1 MVFNLIEK
9 WSRIIF
15 LIGLVMIIGK
25 IKCYRLVKP
34 MDLFETRSLIEAA
47 DYKRA
52 NFGPR
57 AHSTEPL
64 DGEFRA
70 RLENYFS
77 PEIIQ
82 KMTEL
87 IMMNQKIKEKQNSH
101 HLVPNFSLDLK
112 NEPREP
118 LPFFDASNTDSSKNA
133 FVEAF
138 KQKHRKPT
146 PKTDY
151 QSTTTESNASILMHL
166 YHRFG

>member
-1 MVFNLIEK
+1 MNFFDTK
-9 WSRIIF
+9 
-15 LIGLVMIIGK
+15 
-25 IKCYRLVKP
+25 
-34 MDLFETRSLIEAA
+34 SLIEEPVGN
-47 DYKRA
+47 KRTDFSSRV
-52 NFGPR
+52 N
-57 AHSTEPL
+57 SIEPL

-70 RLENYFS
+70 RLETYFS

-87 IMMNQKIKEKQNSH
+87 IMMNQKIKEKQDSQYP
-101 HLVPNFSLDLK
+101 LPSFGFDLN
-112 NEPREP
+112 NEPRQP
-118 LPFFDASNTDSSKNA
+118 LPFFDQSITDSSKNA

-151 QSTTTESNASILMHL
+151 QTTTSESNPSILMHL